1 VYSSLAAAVAGS
13 QTESFTDYTLNRENG
28 ILIGIISLNK
38 NASVGNGGLVNTN
51 YAVFNLVSKFGELL
65 GGTGGLSTTTLQ
77 QAYDNSTTPEIV
89 INSTLD
95 GVTIKNGTGN
105 ADNVTNLLEGQNAAG
120 TTTSFIR
127 ADGAFSGTSIYG
139 TGLTATTISAT
150 TYHNLPYSGT
160 INNIPKWISSTGLT
174 DSTITDDGTNVTIPN
189 LIIST
194 SGVWSPAP
202 VDTYINEIETLYPL
216 YVDISSGITQ
226 SLNEGFVTSQRGFLN
241 NTFITILNDQDHRA
255 IKIFYYIVDDTD
267 TYYRSGDSI
276 ANWDNGYTTFRQTEY
291 GPVSNQP
298 LPNTIDAPTIQ
309 HGGIHTEVGIYV
321 SGTYTGK
328 CTLKIKYT
336 LL

>member
-1 VYSSLAAAVAGS
+1 MAVNFPSSPFIGQIYTYGEYSWEWNG
-13 QTESFTDYTLNRENG
+13 TYWESYTFPSSGLTG
-28 ILIGIISLNK
+28 
-38 NASVGNGGLVNTN
+38 ATSVGFGDSVISGIVNN
-51 YAVFNLVSKFGELL
+51 ILELKSFSGDGITIIDSGNTL
-65 GGTGGLSTTTLQ
+65 TFSAATLPGTFPYLPLSGGTVTGETIFQS
-77 QAYDNSTTPEIV
+77 
-89 INSTLD
+89 
-95 GVTIKNGTGN
+95 GVTAN
-105 ADNVTNLLEGQNAAG
+105 
-120 TTTSFIR
+120 
-127 ADGAFSGTSIYG
+127 
-139 TGLTATTISAT
+139 TISAT
-150 TYHNLPYSGT
+150 TYYNLPYSGT
-160 INNIPKWISSTGLT
+160 SGNIPKWSSSTGLT

-267 TYYRSGDSI
+267 TYYRSGDII

-298 LPNTIDAPTIQ
+298 SPDTIGVPEVQWSGT
-309 HGGIHTEVGIYV
+309 HTELNIYV
-321 SGTYTGK
+321 PGTFANK
-328 CTLKIKYT
+328 CILKIKYT